1 MTKIKNKYKVG
12 KEIIAYYEALT
23 EDLVAENAKL
33 VLDLSKL
40 RLIEY
45 QKNEVYERNKKLE
58 EDN

>member
-45 QKNEVYERNKKLE
+45 
-58 EDN
+58 